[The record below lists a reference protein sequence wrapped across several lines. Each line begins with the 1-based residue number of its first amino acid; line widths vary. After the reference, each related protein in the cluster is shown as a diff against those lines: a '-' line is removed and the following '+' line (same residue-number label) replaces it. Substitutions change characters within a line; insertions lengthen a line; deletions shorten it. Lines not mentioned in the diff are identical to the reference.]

1 MRDAKKDEY
10 VFLGLLLIPTIWFA
24 LLIAPYMDKGLI
36 NAIPYLNEALNHPF
50 QIQWTNSTLKT
61 IGIFLIIYVL
71 GVGMYLSSS
80 KNYRRTEEYGSAKWA
95 NPNTVCKKYANK
107 DYFANKVFSQNVR
120 MGLDG
125 KKHRRNLNTVVIG
138 ALVLE
143 RQDFMQNQTSCSVIQ
158 VLLYWIP
165 KVKLFVVLDI
175 YWKKMDTK

>member
-10 VFLGLLLIPTIWFA
+10 VFLGLLLMPTIWFA

-80 KNYRRTEEYGSAKWA
+80 KNYRRTEEYGSAKWESQILFA
-95 NPNTVCKKYANK
+95 RNTRIKIT
-107 DYFANKVFSQNVR
+107 
-120 MGLDG
+120 L
-125 KKHRRNLNTVVIG
+125 
-138 ALVLE
+138 
-143 RQDFMQNQTSCSVIQ
+143 QTKSF
-158 VLLYWIP
+158 L
-165 KVKLFVVLDI
+165 
-175 YWKKMDTK
+175 KM

>member
-1 MRDAKKDEY
+1 M
-10 VFLGLLLIPTIWFA
+10 FLGLLLMPTIWFA

-95 NPNTVCKKYANK
+95 KPNTVCKKYANK

-120 MGLDG
+120 MGLNG
-125 KKHRRNLNTVVIG
+125 KNIVET
-138 ALVLE
+138 
-143 RQDFMQNQTSCSVIQ
+143 
-158 VLLYWIP
+158 
-165 KVKLFVVLDI
+165 
-175 YWKKMDTK
+175 